1 MGKQKNTPRVT
12 TPTGHSTISA
22 NTLDEIVEN
31 VTGFFRILQEW
42 DAAGRRRG
50 MSDSGEAAP

>member
-1 MGKQKNTPRVT
+1 MGRQKNAPRVT
-12 TPTGHSTISA
+12 KPAGHLTISA
-22 NTLDEIVEN
+22 NTLGEIVEN

-42 DAAGRRRG
+42 SAARHRRG